1 MTYRYTPA
9 RRFIHG
15 LRRSA
20 LGFLLVLL
28 PLVPLVAQPVTPID
42 ISRAREFTLLWKKVV
57 GGETSR
63 PKYIVSP
70 CGAAGMNML
79 SVPTS
84 TGGFGCFT
92 YPRIDT
98 TRQVIGWGSAYIPFD
113 YDGVP
118 PKEIMNDNGRVDRC
132 LSDTYPF
139 QIERKIDLIE
149 CWGGGV
155 RGINID
161 LSGDI
166 DGDGYEDLVCDIG
179 GGGYTARVIRGGPA
193 AGRGCE
199 RILYLPRV
207 KDPQGNDVRDV
218 IALWRTPA
226 GGYRVI
232 YYYTDAWRTWV
243 VMSDL
248 QVHRTADSVEISY
261 TPLDSIRADGFPGQD
276 CIALVQDTIARRDWF
291 LIYKLDSELNTGVL
305 ERFDVTGSRFVHSGE
320 RVRGTVFY
328 NPWNIGHILG
338 TEKPVVA
345 FHIGGFGQVFC
356 LVDDLTHPFASFKPQ
371 GTGIQPAAGY
381 TAINDQTGDGKPEFV
396 LSGGDGVILVLT
408 LDSTVTN
415 VESGL
420 FLTDTVLATLH
431 GSILEVRLHDPC
443 TVSAELVT
451 TDGRTY
457 AVLAASAGTA
467 GLNRYDL
474 SSVLSRQPRGAYL
487 LRVRTGETFVTL
499 SIVL

>member
-155 RGINID
+155 RGINVD

-166 DGDGYEDLVCDIG
+166 DGDGYDDLVCDIG

-199 RILYLPRV
+199 RILHLPMVR
-207 KDPQGNDVRDV
+207 DPFGNAVRDV
-218 IALWRTPA
+218 VTIWCRPA

-328 NPWNIGHILG
+328 NPIVFGHSFG
-338 TEKPVVA
+338 SNRPVVLFDA
-345 FHIGGFGQVFC
+345 VHGGSVFSYI
-356 LVDDLTHPFASFKPQ
+356 DDLAHPFARWVPT
-371 GTGIQPAAGY
+371 GTGTQPVAGM
-381 TAINDQTGDGKPEFV
+381 TTINDQTGDGKPELV
-396 LSGGDGVILVLT
+396 ISGGQGVILILT
-408 LDSTVTN
+408 LDSAVTG
-415 VESGL
+415 VEEVLPLS
-420 FLTDTVLATLH
+420 DTATATLH
-431 GSILEVRLHDPC
+431 GSILEVRLYVPC

-451 TDGRTY
+451 TDGRLY
-457 AVLAASAGTA
+457 PALAAHPGTP

-487 LRVRTGETFVTL
+487 LRIRTGDTFVTL
-499 SIVL
+499 SLVL

>member
-57 GGETSR
+57 GGNAG
-63 PKYIVSP
+63 PPLYLVSP
-70 CGAAGMNML
+70 CGVGGMNIL
-79 SVPTS
+79 AVPTTS
-84 TGGFGCFT
+84 GGFGCFT

-98 TRQVIGWGSAYIPFD
+98 TRPVIGWSASFDLFD
-113 YDGVP
+113 YDGIP
-118 PKEIMNDNGRVDRC
+118 PKEYIDWAGRVDRC

-139 QIERKIDLIE
+139 QLEREIDKIN
-149 CWGGGV
+149 CWGAGE

-199 RILYLPRV
+199 RILYLPMV
-207 KDPQGNDVRDV
+207 KDPQGNDVTGIV
-218 IALWRTPA
+218 ALWRTAA
-226 GGYRVI
+226 GGYRVS
-232 YYYTDAWRTWV
+232 YEYTDVWRTWV
-243 VMSDL
+243 VMSEL

-261 TPLDSIRADGFPGQD
+261 TPLDSIRADGFPGQS
-276 CIALVQDTIARRDWF
+276 CIAVVQDTIARRDWF

-499 SIVL
+499 SLVL

>member
-57 GGETSR
+57 GGNAG
-63 PKYIVSP
+63 PPLYLVSP
-70 CGAAGMNML
+70 CGVGGMNIL
-79 SVPTS
+79 AVPTTS
-84 TGGFGCFT
+84 GGFGCFT

-98 TRQVIGWGSAYIPFD
+98 TRPVIGWSASFDLFD
-113 YDGVP
+113 YDGIP
-118 PKEIMNDNGRVDRC
+118 PKEYIDWAGRVDRC

-139 QIERKIDLIE
+139 QLEREIDKIN
-149 CWGGGV
+149 CWGAGE

-199 RILYLPRV
+199 RILYLPMV
-207 KDPQGNDVRDV
+207 KDPQGNDVTGIV
-218 IALWRTPA
+218 ALWRTAA
-226 GGYRVI
+226 GGYRVS
-232 YYYTDAWRTWV
+232 YEYTDAWRTWV
-243 VMSDL
+243 VMSEL

-261 TPLDSIRADGFPGQD
+261 TPLDSIRADGFPGQS
-276 CIALVQDTIARRDWF
+276 CIAVVQDTIAKRDWF

-328 NPWNIGHILG
+328 NPRIFGHSFG
-338 TEKPVVA
+338 TVRPVVYFRA
-345 FHIGGFGQVFC
+345 AQGGYVW
-356 LVDDLTHPFASFKPQ
+356 
-371 GTGIQPAAGY
+371 
-381 TAINDQTGDGKPEFV
+381 
-396 LSGGDGVILVLT
+396 SGPIKMDT
-408 LDSTVTN
+408 L
-415 VESGL
+415 G
-420 FLTDTVLATLH
+420 
-431 GSILEVRLHDPC
+431 
-443 TVSAELVT
+443 
-451 TDGRTY
+451 
-457 AVLAASAGTA
+457 
-467 GLNRYDL
+467 
-474 SSVLSRQPRGAYL
+474 
-487 LRVRTGETFVTL
+487 
-499 SIVL
+499 